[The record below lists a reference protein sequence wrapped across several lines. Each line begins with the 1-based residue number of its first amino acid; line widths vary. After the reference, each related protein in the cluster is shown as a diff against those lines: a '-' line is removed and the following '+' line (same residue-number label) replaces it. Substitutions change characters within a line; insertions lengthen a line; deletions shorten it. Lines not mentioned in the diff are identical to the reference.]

1 MSPTAPLNQDWLVH
15 GQGPLQVWNKPAGL
29 LSQPG
34 LGPDQ
39 ADSLISRVQLQWPSA
54 RLVHRLDRDTSGL
67 LLVALTAELHRA
79 LSGLFAARQV
89 EKTYVADVVGVPPA
103 SRGRICLPLARRSR
117 QPPLY
122 GVDAAGRPCRTDWQ
136 LQGTSPCRRW
146 SRLELS
152 PRTGRSHQLRV
163 HLQAIGHPMLGD
175 PLYGDPGAPPAARLH
190 LHASA
195 LAFVHPL
202 SGEPLRLVVPCPF

>member
-1 MSPTAPLNQDWLVH
+1 MSRIEPLNEAWLIH

-34 LGPDQ
+34 LGPEQ
-39 ADSLISRVQLQWPSA
+39 ADSLISRIQRHWPSA
-54 RLVHRLDRDTSGL
+54 QLVHRLDRDTSGL
-67 LLVALTAELHRA
+67 LLVALTPDLHRA
-79 LSGLFAARQV
+79 LSALFAARQV
-89 EKTYVADVVGVPPA
+89 DKTYLADVVGVPPA
-103 SRGRICLPLARRSR
+103 RRGRICLPLARRSR

-122 GVDAAGRPCRTDWQ
+122 GVDAAGRPCSTDWQ
-136 LQGTSPCRRW
+136 LQEISPCRRW

-152 PRTGRSHQLRV
+152 PLTGRSHQLRV

-195 LAFVHPL
+195 LAFVHPV
-202 SGEPLRLVVPCPF
+202 SGEPLRVELPCPF